1 MSFSKD
7 INKFVGS
14 TTQKM
19 KEMTAESEERANN
32 ILVEI
37 MGDDLGEIKAITFDM
52 ELGKFRDI
60 EAPEFVKEKLREENL
75 LIE

>member
-7 INKFVGS
+7 INKFVDS

-19 KEMTAESEERANN
+19 KEMTAESEEQANN

-37 MGDDLGEIKAITFDM
+37 MGNDLGEIKAITFDM

-60 EAPEFVKEKLREENL
+60 EAPEFVKEKLREKNL
-75 LIE
+75 LTE